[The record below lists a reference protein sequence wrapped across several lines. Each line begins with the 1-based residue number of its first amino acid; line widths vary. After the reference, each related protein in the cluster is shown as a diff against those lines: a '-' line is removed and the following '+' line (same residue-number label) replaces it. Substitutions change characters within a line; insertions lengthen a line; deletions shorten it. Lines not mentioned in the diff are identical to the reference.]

1 MEENNMYAETRIEM
15 TGKCMC
21 GRGLVFQKTRIF
33 CPLIDDSKHECY
45 VDGIPG
51 HYMRGFQ
58 W

>member
-1 MEENNMYAETRIEM
+1 MYAETRIEM

-51 HYMRGFQ
+51 HYMREFQ